1 MPMPMPHES
10 ALVTG
15 ATRGVGLAT
24 ARALARSGFAVI
36 IACRDN
42 SRGAEVAAE
51 IRASGGAADVVE
63 LDLRS
68 MGSVRRAAAEVQRM
82 GVTLKVVVCN
92 AAINDFTAKLLP
104 TLTEDGLPTMYAAR
118 IACHP
123 IPYPHRGHRR

>member
-1 MPMPMPHES
+1 MPQPHG

-24 ARALARSGFAVI
+24 ARALADANFAVI
-36 IACRDN
+36 IACRDT

-51 IRASGGAADVVE
+51 IRATGGAADVVE

-82 GVTLKVVVCN
+82 SVTLKIVVCN

-118 IACHP
+118 IACQP